1 MNKKL
6 VIPTTL
12 ALLIITISV
21 GASYGWDDLK
31 WKNCPMNDEING
43 GFYGCGAPE
52 PTLEGAD
59 EAGIAQAKIACED
72 WCKTN
77 GGTGGIV
84 SQCNKLGGKSGSAG
98 KQSVMKCDSCTC
110 IGLAPAAEEIGG
122 TFFRTGPTPF

>member
-1 MNKKL
+1 MDKKL
-6 VIPTTL
+6 IMTTIL
-12 ALLIITISV
+12 TILVVAVSV
-21 GASYGWDDLK
+21 SASYDLEDFK
-31 WKNCPMNDEING
+31 FNKCPLNAEING
-43 GFYGCGAPE
+43 KFYGCGAPK
-52 PTLEGAD
+52 PTLAEAD